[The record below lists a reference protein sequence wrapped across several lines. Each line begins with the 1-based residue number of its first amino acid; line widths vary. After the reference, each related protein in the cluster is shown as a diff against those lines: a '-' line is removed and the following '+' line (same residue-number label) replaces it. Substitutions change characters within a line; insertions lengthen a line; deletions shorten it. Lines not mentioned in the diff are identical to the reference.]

1 MFAEEVRIVNRL
13 EELRLRKGWNAT
25 EAAEKLGFPKT
36 TYYNYEKGNRQ
47 LYPEQLIKIADFYG
61 VSIDYLLGRDE
72 RTVVIRSPLDEK
84 YETLDERGRKV
95 VDAVIEVESGA
106 KIVELPKRETKI
118 IPLFV
123 AAAGP
128 GEPVPD
134 EGFDDYEVDA
144 DSDANFAV
152 KISGDSMEPYLHDGE
167 VVLCKRKRPEIG
179 ELAVIMVNGFLVVK
193 QYITDGLNI
202 YLRSLN
208 RNRKD
213 LDVDIWSSGN
223 DTVVGYGTVIFKKL
237 LLVKQ

>member
-1 MFAEEVRIVNRL
+1 M
-13 EELRLRKGWNAT
+13 AT
-25 EAAEKLGFPKT
+25 DKPRFT
-36 TYYNYEKGNRQ
+36 
-47 LYPEQLIKIADFYG
+47 I
-61 VSIDYLLGRDE
+61 
-72 RTVVIRSPLDEK
+72 
-84 YETLDERGRKV
+84 TLDEDTFAEVMAYKAKNKLSTQSKAVQRLVALGLDSLSGEEREEDPVIQKIKSLDARGRRV
-95 VDAVIEVESGA
+95 VDAVIEVESGE
-106 KIVELPKRETKI
+106 KVVPLPKRETKI

-134 EGFDDYEVDA
+134 EGFGDYEVDA

-179 ELAVIMVNGFLVVK
+179 DLAVIMVNGFLVVK

-202 YLRSLN
+202 YLRSMN

-237 LLVKQ
+237 PLVRQ

>member
-1 MFAEEVRIVNRL
+1 MNRL
-13 EELRLRKGWNAT
+13 KELREKHGMNMR
-25 EAAEKLGFPKT
+25 EAAAALGYKYM
-36 TYYNYEKGNRQ
+36 TYVNYEKGDRQ
-47 LYPEQLIKIADFYG
+47 LYPEQLIKIADFYE
-61 VSIDYLLGRDE
+61 VSIDYLLGRDD
-72 RTVVIRSPLDEK
+72 RAVVIRSPLDEK
-84 YETLDERGRKV
+84 YEALDERGRRV
-95 VDAVIEVESGA
+95 VDAVIEVESGEKVA
-106 KIVELPKRETKI
+106 PLPKRETKI

-128 GEPVPD
+128 GEPVSD
-134 EGFDDYEVDA
+134 EGFGDYEVDA

-179 ELAVIMVNGFLVVK
+179 DLAVIMVNGFLVVK

-202 YLRSLN
+202 YLRSMN

-237 LLVKQ
+237 PLVRQ

>member
-1 MFAEEVRIVNRL
+1 MNRL
-13 EELRLRKGWNAT
+13 KELREKHGMNMR
-25 EAAEKLGFPKT
+25 EAAAALGYKYM
-36 TYYNYEKGNRQ
+36 TYVNYEKGDRQ
-47 LYPEQLIKIADFYG
+47 LYPDQLIKIADFYE
-61 VSIDYLLGRDE
+61 VSIDYLLGRDD

-84 YETLDERGRKV
+84 YEALDERGRRV
-95 VDAVIEVESGA
+95 VDAVIEVESGE
-106 KIVELPKRETKI
+106 KVVPLPKRETKI

-134 EGFDDYEVDA
+134 EGFGDYEVDA

-179 ELAVIMVNGFLVVK
+179 DLAVIMVNGFLVVK

-202 YLRSLN
+202 YLRSMN

-237 LLVKQ
+237 PLVRQ

>member
-1 MFAEEVRIVNRL
+1 MKTNIKEIRKARGLTQAQLAKMIDVSESMVSQYESGKKFPSFETLLKMGEAFDCPVSDILDDRKAFDIALSAIEKDLVR
-13 EELRLRKGWNAT
+13 
-25 EAAEKLGFPKT
+25 
-36 TYYNYEKGNRQ
+36 
-47 LYPEQLIKIADFYG
+47 
-61 VSIDYLLGRDE
+61 
-72 RTVVIRSPLDEK
+72 K
-84 YETLDERGRKV
+84 YRGLDERGRKV
-95 VDAVIEVESGA
+95 VDAVIEVESGE
-106 KIVELPKRETKI
+106 KVVPLPKRETKI

-134 EGFDDYEVDA
+134 EGFGDYEVDA
-144 DSDANFAV
+144 DNDANFAV

-179 ELAVIMVNGFLVVK
+179 DLAVIMVNGFLVVK

-237 LLVKQ
+237 PLVRQ

>member
-1 MFAEEVRIVNRL
+1 MNRL
-13 EELRLRKGWNAT
+13 KELREKRGMNMR
-25 EAAEKLGFPKT
+25 EVAAALGYKYM
-36 TYYNYEKGNRQ
+36 TYVNYEKGDRQ
-47 LYPEQLIKIADFYG
+47 LYPDQLIKIADFYE
-61 VSIDYLLGRDE
+61 VSIDYLLGRDD

-84 YETLDERGRKV
+84 YEALDERGRKV
-95 VDAVIEVESGA
+95 VDAVIEVESGT

-134 EGFDDYEVDA
+134 EGFGDYEVDA

-237 LLVKQ
+237 PLVRQ

>member
-1 MFAEEVRIVNRL
+1 M
-13 EELRLRKGWNAT
+13 AT
-25 EAAEKLGFPKT
+25 DKPRFT
-36 TYYNYEKGNRQ
+36 
-47 LYPEQLIKIADFYG
+47 I
-61 VSIDYLLGRDE
+61 
-72 RTVVIRSPLDEK
+72 
-84 YETLDERGRKV
+84 TLDEDTFAEVMAYKAKNKLSTQSKAVQRLVALGLDSLSGEEQKEDPIIQKIKSLDARGRRV
-95 VDAVIEVESGA
+95 VDAVIEVESGE
-106 KIVELPKRETKI
+106 KVVPLPKRETKI

-134 EGFDDYEVDA
+134 EGFGDYEVDA

-223 DTVVGYGTVIFKKL
+223 DTVVGYGTAIFPKL
-237 LLVKQ
+237 PLVRQ

>member
-1 MFAEEVRIVNRL
+1 MNRL
-13 EELRLRKGWNAT
+13 KELREKRGMNMR
-25 EAAEKLGFPKT
+25 EVAAALGYKYM
-36 TYYNYEKGNRQ
+36 TYVNYEKGDRQ
-47 LYPEQLIKIADFYG
+47 LYPDQLIKIADFYE
-61 VSIDYLLGRDE
+61 VSIDYLLGRDD

-84 YETLDERGRKV
+84 YEALDERGRKV
-95 VDAVIEVESGA
+95 VDAVIEVESGS

-134 EGFDDYEVDA
+134 EGFGDYEVDA

-179 ELAVIMVNGFLVVK
+179 DLAVIMVNGFLVVK

-237 LLVKQ
+237 PLVRQ